1 MKIKF
6 SDNISISLFA
16 KLLANKYQYLTI
28 IFDGEYKHFVVEI
41 NDPYGK
47 IIATGLDTTL
57 EEAIDDAI
65 RNIETDG
72 K

>member
-1 MKIKF
+1 MNVKF
-6 SDNISISLFA
+6 SDNIAVSLLA

-28 IFDGEYKHFVVEI
+28 IFDGEYKHFVMEI

-47 IIATGLDTTL
+47 IIATGLGSTL
-57 EEAIDDAI
+57 EKAVDDVI
-65 RNIETDG
+65 RDINTNG